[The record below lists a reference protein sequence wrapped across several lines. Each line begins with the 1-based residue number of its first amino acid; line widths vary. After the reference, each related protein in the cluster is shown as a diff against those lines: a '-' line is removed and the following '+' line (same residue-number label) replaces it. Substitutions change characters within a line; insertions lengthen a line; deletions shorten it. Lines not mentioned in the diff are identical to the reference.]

1 MHVDLIS
8 KWEVI
13 MAILTISLLSI
24 YRDRKTNKVSLYA
37 EQSTSEIYY
46 SMNVTFIIEGVSSF
60 SS

>member
-46 SMNVTFIIEGVSSF
+46 SMNVTFIEGVSSF